1 MANTEETKGKDGTI
15 VLNPGRHEQYFNE
28 IMLKLTSA
36 SVILFR
42 DMHISVNS
50 CSASKLGTP
59 TMLFWSFSNLV
70 RTSSARSNLSQRK
83 QSNIISP
90 SISPVHLQWRKWKR
104 QSQWD
109 STIATI
115 LYFTLM
121 IVLSCKYCE
130 NQRRNNNIITVK
142 KIMLPF

>member
-1 MANTEETKGKDGTI
+1 
-15 VLNPGRHEQYFNE
+15 
-28 IMLKLTSA
+28 
-36 SVILFR
+36 
-42 DMHISVNS
+42 
-50 CSASKLGTP
+50 
-59 TMLFWSFSNLV
+59 LV